1 MVEFVEVFTDWTSV
15 KFTTL
20 SGIYEDLLLKIVNY
34 KKLNLAT
41 YWHKQYIETRMLNVN
56 WEGTQIGYRST
67 FSEFPT
73 KAEDFCKRCRFIA
86 HSIKFELSFTG
97 TGFSFNN
104 TLEENFCNALCEKKA
119 IFMFTPFGNLYTY
132 GAWCNCWFEQYLLA
146 RNDLKRRLLQNHP

>member
-56 WEGTQIGYRST
+56 WEGTQIGYRSL
-67 FSEFPT
+67 FQSFQQRLKISVKDAVLLLIVLNLSLVLPVQ
-73 KAEDFCKRCRFIA
+73 DF
-86 HSIKFELSFTG
+86 
-97 TGFSFNN
+97 
-104 TLEENFCNALCEKKA
+104 
-119 IFMFTPFGNLYTY
+119 
-132 GAWCNCWFEQYLLA
+132 
-146 RNDLKRRLLQNHP
+146 RLIIR